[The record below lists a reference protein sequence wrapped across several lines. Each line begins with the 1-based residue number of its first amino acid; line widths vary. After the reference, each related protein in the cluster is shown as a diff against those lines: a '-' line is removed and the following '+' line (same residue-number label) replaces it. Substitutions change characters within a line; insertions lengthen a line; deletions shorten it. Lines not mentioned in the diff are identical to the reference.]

1 MPLKKTKTAYGVLL
15 IKTVYKYQLRKESGH
30 MQKIQK
36 STETKYSVKHALVN
50 YYLLFMFTLFPLF
63 FTQQYANI
71 RHDKYYFFLLLSVV
85 LLITETVFIL
95 SEANTNLTSK
105 PKWYHTLSVTDWAM
119 LALFLV
125 YTLSTV
131 FSQWPMD
138 SVTGNQGRNNGL
150 LLMGI
155 YVAVYFAISRCF
167 YFMEYVFGAL
177 AVGAGLVF
185 FLAIINYFYID
196 PLGMFIGYAE
206 RYVIDFSATIG
217 NKNLLASFIC
227 ICLPVLMFLF
237 IHTEKKG
244 LKWLYFSSCILG
256 FSALLTADSD
266 SGFLGFFV
274 FLAIAVL
281 YYIRKINRL
290 KSLFFLIFSML
301 AGAKLLRLFS
311 LVMSDHSKGFTAIP
325 SFFIYNMDISFVLI
339 SAAGILTLILFL
351 ADKKY
356 PNKILPRP
364 VFYIAL
370 SVFILTVCAILAG
383 MYYYTFVDT
392 ATPLN
397 EVTSYLRFNDKWG
410 THRGYMW
417 RISMEEFSKFDIKSL
432 LFGSGPDT
440 LYSVFYPHFSEL
452 KSLYGDA
459 STNCAHNEYINYLVT
474 TGILGLAAYLTVL
487 ISFIVR
493 AIRTAEKNPLAIICC
508 AGVVC
513 YSIQAIVNIAQPITT
528 PLFILLICIGEG
540 VCRQVKREA
549 TA

>member
-1 MPLKKTKTAYGVLL
+1 MSKT
-15 IKTVYKYQLRKESGH
+15 
-30 MQKIQK
+30 QKNNVI
-36 STETKYSVKHALVN
+36 KYSVKHAVVN
-50 YYLLFMFTLFPLF
+50 YFLLFMFTLFPLF
-63 FTQQYANI
+63 FTQQYSNI
-71 RHDKYYFFLLLSVV
+71 RHDKYYFFLLASVI
-85 LLITETVFIL
+85 LLITEAVFIL
-95 SEANTNLTSK
+95 SEYNTRAQARPDQKT
-105 PKWYHTLSVTDWAM
+105 KWYHTLSVTDWAM
-119 LALFLV
+119 LALLLV

-155 YVAVYFAISRCF
+155 YTAVYFAVSRCF

-177 AVGAGLVF
+177 AAGAGLVF
-185 FLAIINYFYID
+185 LLAIINYFYID
-196 PLGMFIGYAE
+196 PLGMFVGYAE
-206 RYVIDFSATIG
+206 KYVIDFSATIG

-227 ICLPVLMFLF
+227 ICLPALMLLY

-244 LKWLYFSSCILG
+244 LKWLYFASCILG

-274 FLAIAVL
+274 FLAVAVL
-281 YYIRKINRL
+281 YYIRKINCL
-290 KSLFFLIFSML
+290 KRLFFLIFSML

-311 LVMSDHSKGFTAIP
+311 LLMSDHSKGFTDIP
-325 SFFIYNMDISFVLI
+325 AFFIYNTDLSFVLI
-339 SAAGILTLILFL
+339 AAAGIFALILFF

-356 PNKILPRP
+356 PYKVLPRP

-370 SVFILTVCAILAG
+370 SLFILTVCAVLAG
-383 MYYYTFVDT
+383 VYYYTFVDT
-392 ATPLN
+392 ETPLN
-397 EVTSYLRFNDKWG
+397 EVTSYLRFNDQWG

-417 RISMEEFSKFDIKSL
+417 RVSMEEFCKFDIKSL
-432 LFGSGPDT
+432 LLGSGPDT

-452 KSLYGDA
+452 NTLYGDA

-487 ISFIVR
+487 VSFILRAVR
-493 AIRTAEKNPLAIICC
+493 AAEKNPLAAVCC

-513 YSIQAIVNIAQPITT
+513 YSIQAMVNIAQPITT
-528 PLFILLICIGEG
+528 PLFILFICIGEG
-540 VCRQVKREA
+540 VCRQVKKTQ